1 MSFDKEKVRRTADKN
16 LSQGKIPAAIKDY
29 CQIVE
34 NDPKDYNTLNML
46 GDLYARV
53 EAKDEAIACFK
64 RIAEHYNTQGFAHK
78 AIAMYKKMLRLMPGS
93 VEIAAKLA
101 PLYQMLGLVSEAR
114 SFYLMVAE
122 EHQRNGAQ
130 IKALEIWSRI
140 ADLDPND
147 TATRLKLAD
156 NFLDED
162 RPDKA
167 VEAYSEAGNR
177 LLAKKQTEEAAAVF
191 AKALKLSPY
200 DINALNGATS
210 ASIELGF
217 PEEAADRLAAAAA
230 ANPDNNEILS
240 LLAHAYVES
249 ENTVAAEEAV
259 NKLVYREPSSF
270 KRYLDVVRLY
280 LKENKVEDATRAIE
294 SCGEMMISS
303 NQEEE
308 LLHWINEILA
318 RNPEQLNALRLLTR
332 VRAWQRN
339 EDELKTALERL
350 AESAQING
358 VETEERSALLELAT
372 LFPEDERYSH
382 RLRDLGVDFESSRS
396 SGNGQYRSESPE
408 FVPTFE
414 SFNKLG
420 EDGEPITDYQ
430 QANTDAVGLERNG
443 DETWETPP
451 SDAVAESSVTET
463 AFAFATDDYQDFSAA
478 TPESLDVVTPSNNG
492 AQQEWQ
498 DDSTADFAFETT
510 NQQSEH
516 VSAQPEEAKPSVAE
530 STTSLAQSNTLA
542 GLKEEME
549 SVDFYISQNYRELA
563 IDALDLLEKQYGPQP
578 LITARRQQL
587 DGNQTANGNNGSA
600 QPAIA
605 EPSQPAAITQNADKP
620 AAKVADK
627 QSESIVASFGF
638 EDLFAELGDDL
649 QVAALPTMQTAD
661 YETHYNLGLAYKE
674 MDLMD
679 DAVEE
684 FQNAVKMVAP
694 NDGTPRY
701 LQCCNLIG
709 HCFMEKA
716 MPKLAIK
723 WYLQGLD
730 APGHTE
736 DEYQAL
742 RYELGLAYEQ
752 SGETDKALELFSDI
766 YAVNVTYRNIGDK
779 VRGLQTA

>member
-1 MSFDKEKVRRTADKN
+1 MSFDKEKVRRTAEKN

-101 PLYQMLGLVSEAR
+101 PLYQMLGLVSESR
-114 SFYLMVAE
+114 TFYLMVAE
-122 EHQRNGAQ
+122 EHQKNGAQ
-130 IKALEIWSRI
+130 VKALEIWSRI

-191 AKALKLSPY
+191 AKALALSPY
-200 DINALNGATS
+200 DLNALNGATS
-210 ASIELGF
+210 TSIALGF
-217 PEEAADRLAAAAA
+217 PEEAAERLAEASA
-230 ANPDNNEILS
+230 ANPDSNEMLS
-240 LLAHAYVES
+240 LLAHAYVEA
-249 ENTVAAEEAV
+249 ENSLEAENAV
-259 NKLVYREPSSF
+259 TKLVYRESSSY

-280 LKENKVEDATRAIE
+280 LKENKVEDATRVIE
-294 SCGEMMISS
+294 YCGEMLISN

-308 LLHWINEILA
+308 LLHWLNEILA
-318 RNPEQLNALRLLTR
+318 RDPEQLSALRLLTR

-339 EDELKTALERL
+339 EDELKNALERL

-358 VETEERSALLELAT
+358 VETEERSALIELAT
-372 LFPEDERYSH
+372 LFPEDERYAH
-382 RLRDLGVDFESSRS
+382 RLRDLGVEFESSRS
-396 SGNGQYRSESPE
+396 SSSQGQYQNESPE

-414 SFNKLG
+414 SFNRLG
-420 EDGEPITDYQ
+420 EDGEPITDNHQ
-430 QANTDAVGLERNG
+430 LSSVSEEKDA
-443 DETWETPP
+443 ETWETAP
-451 SDAVAESSVTET
+451 SDSAEVNFETTLDFTTNDYDDVFSTNAESPLEEN
-463 AFAFATDDYQDFSAA
+463 F
-478 TPESLDVVTPSNNG
+478 
-492 AQQEWQ
+492 QEWQ
-498 DDSTADFAFETT
+498 SDSIADFAFET
-510 NQQSEH
+510 NGQEA
-516 VSAQPEEAKPSVAE
+516 VSDQPISDDSVPISAP
-530 STTSLAQSNTLA
+530 ADHPNTLTQ
-542 GLKEEME
+542 LKEELE
-549 SVDFYISQNYRELA
+549 SVDFYISQNYRDL
-563 IDALDLLEKQYGPQP
+563 ALDSLNLLENQYGSQP
-578 LITARRQQL
+578 LITARREL
-587 DGNQTANGNNGSA
+587 LNEVDSSNGNGDRAA
-600 QPAIA
+600 QTVD
-605 EPSQPAAITQNADKP
+605 ETPSTTLQNTIQ
-620 AAKVADK
+620 KVADTPA
-627 QSESIVASFGF
+627 SDSTVASYGF

-694 NDGTPRY
+694 KDGTPRY

-716 MPKLAIK
+716 MPRLAIK
-723 WYLQGLD
+723 WYLRGLE

-742 RYELGLAYEQ
+742 RYELGVAYEQ
-752 SGETDKALELFSDI
+752 TGEADKALELFSDI

-779 VRGLQTA
+779 VRALQTA

>member
-114 SFYLMVAE
+114 SFYLLVAE

-130 IKALEIWSRI
+130 VKALEIWSRI

-191 AKALKLSPY
+191 AKALKLSPF

-217 PEEAADRLAAAAA
+217 PEEAAERLAAAVA
-230 ANPDNNEILS
+230 ANPESNEMLS
-240 LLAHAYVES
+240 LLAHAYVEA
-249 ENTVAAEEAV
+249 ENTSAAEEAI
-259 NKLVYREPSSF
+259 NKLVYREPSSY
-270 KRYLDVVRLY
+270 KRSLDVVRLY
-280 LKENKVEDATRAIE
+280 LKENKVEEATRAIE
-294 SCGEMMISS
+294 SCGEMLISS

-308 LLHWINEILA
+308 LLHWLNEILA

-358 VETEERSALLELAT
+358 VETEERSALIELAT
-372 LFPEDERYSH
+372 LFPEDERYAH

-396 SGNGQYRSESPE
+396 SGHGQYQSESPE

-420 EDGEPITDYQ
+420 EDGEPINEYHQPTTET
-430 QANTDAVGLERNG
+430 AAIERDG
-443 DETWETPP
+443 DENWETKPAD
-451 SDAVAESSVTET
+451 SAAESSVDET
-463 AFAFATDDYQDFSAA
+463 AFAFATDDYENFSTTSA
-478 TPESLDVVTPSNNG
+478 EVSNNG
-492 AQQEWQ
+492 NHQEWQ
-498 DDSTADFAFETT
+498 DDSATDFAFETT
-510 NQQSEH
+510 GQHQEENAPTQLDDVES
-516 VSAQPEEAKPSVAE
+516 SATE
-530 STTSLAQSNTLA
+530 STAADSTALTQSNTLA
-542 GLKEEME
+542 GLKEDLE
-549 SVDFYISQNYRELA
+549 SVDFYISQNYRDLA
-563 IDALDLLEKQYGPQP
+563 VDALDLLEKQYGAQP
-578 LITARRQQL
+578 LITVRREQL
-587 DGNQTANGNNGSA
+587 DGVGSSAGNGSV
-600 QPAIA
+600 QPTVE
-605 EPSQPAAITQNADKP
+605 EPPVPVQTTAKKSVESVPEKP
-620 AAKVADK
+620 A
-627 QSESIVASFGF
+627 ESIVASLGF

-716 MPKLAIK
+716 MPKLSIK
-723 WYLQGLD
+723 WYLQGLK

-752 SGETDKALELFSDI
+752 SGETAKALELFSDI

-779 VRGLQTA
+779 VRGLQAA

>member
-1 MSFDKEKVRRTADKN
+1 MSFDKEKVRRTAEKN
-16 LSQGKIPAAIKDY
+16 LSQGKIPAAIRDY

-64 RIAEHYNTQGFAHK
+64 RIADHYNTQGFAHK

-114 SFYLMVAE
+114 TFYLLVAE
-122 EHQRNGAQ
+122 EHQKNGAQ

-191 AKALKLSPY
+191 AKALALSPF
-200 DINALNGATS
+200 DLNALNGATS
-210 ASIELGF
+210 TSIALGF
-217 PEEAADRLAAAAA
+217 PEEAAERLAQAAAV
-230 ANPDNNEILS
+230 NPDSNEILS
-240 LLAHAYVES
+240 LLAHAYVE
-249 ENTVAAEEAV
+249 AEDTAKAEDAV
-259 NKLVYREPSSF
+259 GKLVYREPSSY

-280 LKENKVEDATRAIE
+280 LKENKPEDATRVIE
-294 SCGEMMISS
+294 YCGEMLISN

-308 LLHWINEILA
+308 LLHWLNEILA
-318 RNPEQLNALRLLTR
+318 RNPEQLVALRLLTR

-339 EDELKTALERL
+339 EDELKSALERL

-358 VETEERSALLELAT
+358 VETEERSALIELAT
-372 LFPEDERYSH
+372 LFPEDERYAH
-382 RLRDLGVDFESSRS
+382 RLRDLGVEFESPRS
-396 SGNGQYRSESPE
+396 SGQNHYSSESPE

-414 SFNKLG
+414 SFNRLG
-420 EDGEPITDYQ
+420 EDGELINDNNQSNASDGFQEDTVETVETVSNDYGN
-430 QANTDAVGLERNG
+430 A
-443 DETWETPP
+443 
-451 SDAVAESSVTET
+451 SSET
-463 AFAFATDDYQDFSAA
+463 AFAFSTNDYDDFSSTHIESPTSENYQDWRS
-478 TPESLDVVTPSNNG
+478 T
-492 AQQEWQ
+492 
-498 DDSTADFAFETT
+498 DSTADFEFETT
-510 NQQSEH
+510 ASQEET
-516 VSAQPEEAKPSVAE
+516 AAATPEQPKSVDSHA
-530 STTSLAQSNTLA
+530 AAAYPNTLA
-542 GLKEEME
+542 QLKEELE
-549 SVDFYISQNYRELA
+549 SVDFYISQNYRDL
-563 IDALDLLEKQYGPQP
+563 ALDSLSLLENQYGAQP
-578 LITARRQQL
+578 LITSRREQL
-587 DGNQTANGNNGSA
+587 KSNELTNGNGKDDSSEAAAVA
-600 QPAIA
+600 QPTA
-605 EPSQPAAITQNADKP
+605 EKTPAAAAPKVDEKP
-620 AAKVADK
+620 AAGKLV
-627 QSESIVASFGF
+627 ESIVASFGF

-694 NDGTPRY
+694 KDGTPRY

-716 MPKLAIK
+716 MPRLAIK
-723 WYLQGLD
+723 WYLQGLN

-752 SGETDKALELFSDI
+752 AGEADKALELFSDI